1 MTWTRRNSTGTFLIN
16 LAFPWQPRTS
26 TFRRVKSGKYRTATK
41 NTEMEQHKLNVAWKR
56 AIQLLFHWCFSI
68 KPSSEVWWEAICFS
82 PPKFTAEAGQS
93 EPDRVKVS
101 TQLWG
106 ALALEAAWFSLILSG
121 HEQTPA
127 LLSPNRTHMWLGPP
141 LMSPGAGICCREVS
155 LNLRCFC
162 PSWFWF
168 MWPRGV
174 TWRCWDGISWQGGSY
189 SHSCEGSAEG
199 EEQLL
204 VLFPSWNPRGMI
216 PQGWTFTPTAL
227 KPILLQ

>member
-56 AIQLLFHWCFSI
+56 AIQLLFHWCSSI
-68 KPSSEVWWEAICFS
+68 KPSSEVWWEAIGFF

-106 ALALEAAWFSLILSG
+106 ALALEAAWLFLWFSVAMNRHQHSCPPTG
-121 HEQTPA
+121 HTCGWG
-127 LLSPNRTHMWLGPP
+127 L
-141 LMSPGAGICCREVS
+141 
-155 LNLRCFC
+155 
-162 PSWFWF
+162 PSWA
-168 MWPRGV
+168 
-174 TWRCWDGISWQGGSY
+174 QGL
-189 SHSCEGSAEG
+189 GSAAERF
-199 EEQLL
+199 L
-204 VLFPSWNPRGMI
+204 
-216 PQGWTFTPTAL
+216 
-227 KPILLQ
+227 